1 MITVNFENVNE
12 AGANNSDFPKPPA
25 GGYKCEIKAVENKEK
40 NNGLVL
46 DLDICE
52 GKYEYYFTDKF
63 NHFGW
68 WALTSFHSY
77 KPKALPFF
85 KRFLKNLQKS
95 NPQFEIA
102 LDGGSIQLNE
112 NDLIGLKIGVVFGYE
127 EYIGNDGKVKEKT
140 KVADVI
146 SLDDLRNGKYKV
158 PEKVTLPKPSEAIGV
173 TNKAA
178 TTFEPVSDDD
188 CIF

>member
-12 AGANNSDFPKPPA
+12 AGTNNSEYAKPPA
-25 GGYKCEIKAVENKEK
+25 GGYMCEIKGVENKEK
-40 NNGLVL
+40 SNGIVL
-46 DLDICE
+46 DLDIAE
-52 GKYEYYFTDKF
+52 GEYEGYFTDKF

-85 KRFLKNLQKS
+85 KRLLKNLEVS
-95 NPQFEIA
+95 NPIIDFA
-102 LDGGSIQLNE
+102 LGGGSIQLNE
-112 NDLIGLKIGVVFGYE
+112 SDLVGLKIGVVFGYE

-146 SLDDLRNGKYKV
+146 SLDDLRNGNYKV
-158 PEKVTLPKPSEAIGV
+158 PEKVTLPKAKNATGV
-173 TNKAA
+173 TNMAA
-178 TTFEPVSDDD
+178 TTFEPVDDN

>member
-1 MITVNFENVNE
+1 MITVDFENVNE
-12 AGANNSDFPKPPA
+12 AGANNSEYAKPPA
-25 GGYKCEIKAVENKEK
+25 GGYLCVIEEVENKEK
-40 NNGLVL
+40 SNGIVL
-46 DLDICE
+46 CLDIDE
-52 GKYEYYFTDKF
+52 GEYAGYFTDKY

-85 KRFLKNLQKS
+85 KRLLKNLEDS
-95 NPQFEIA
+95 NPIIDFA
-102 LDGGSIQLNE
+102 LAGGSIQLNE
-112 NDLIGLKIGVVFGYE
+112 KDLVGLRIGVVFGYE

-158 PEKVTLPKPSEAIGV
+158 PEKVTLPKTKNATGI
-173 TNKAA
+173 TNMAA